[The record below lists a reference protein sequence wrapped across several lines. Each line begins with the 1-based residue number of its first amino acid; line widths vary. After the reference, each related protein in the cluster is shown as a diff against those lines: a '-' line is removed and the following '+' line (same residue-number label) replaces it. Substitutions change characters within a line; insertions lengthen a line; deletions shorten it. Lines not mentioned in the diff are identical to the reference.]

1 MNGQLLGGRY
11 RLLAPVGRGGMA
23 VVWRA
28 HDDVLARTVA
38 VKVLAPSQVGDPA
51 SRDRIRHE
59 ARAAAALSHPNV
71 AQVHDYG
78 EMTNGTQ
85 VFPYVVMELIPGGTL
100 LRRLCEGP
108 VSPRFAMRVG
118 AEIAAALAAAHA
130 EDLVHCDIKPANVML
145 APTGAKVVDFG
156 IAAATSPGSVSD
168 EVLGTPAYLAPER
181 LLDAVVEP
189 ASDMYA
195 LGVVLYRLFS
205 GRSPWTST
213 EPTQILKQ
221 HIHLNPKPLSLLP
234 GVPDYVADLT
244 NRCLSKNPATR
255 PTAREAATLLARGAG
270 LRVVTDD
277 HHPFP
282 ATSEPPPEPSVLI
295 PTARQLHRITPA
307 PATAPGS
314 SPTSPAPPAE
324 TAHPALPAEAANPAP
339 PAEAADR
346 PTAEPSNPRHR
357 GAHRWAAVAAL
368 ATCAAAG
375 AWLALPDDDAKP
387 AESAPPAPGSS
398 PSAPASA
405 TAAPPVPGAR
415 TSARA
420 RAAATSKPATTPPS
434 QIVSAAPAG
443 PASSPGPA
451 SPSGPATPPGPA
463 VPPGPAGTATPNP
476 TPTYSPPAA
485 QTFSSAAGTIKA
497 ICPTPTTA
505 KITSWQAIK
514 PYRVLTADGGPSR
527 APAVTYKQ
535 GKSLVTMTVTCT
547 AGTPSVALSETAE
560 SA

>member
-11 RLLAPVGRGGMA
+11 RLLAPVGSGGMA

-78 EMTNGTQ
+78 EMTNGPQ

-108 VSPRFAMRVG
+108 VPPRFAMRVG

-130 EDLVHCDIKPANVML
+130 QDLVHRDIKPANVML

-156 IAAATSPGSVSD
+156 IAAATSPGTPGAVSD

-181 LLDAVVEP
+181 LLADVVEP

-195 LGVVLYRLFS
+195 LGVVLYRLLA
-205 GRSPWTST
+205 GRSPWTT
-213 EPTQILKQ
+213 NEPTHLLEQ
-221 HIHLNPKPLSLLP
+221 HIHLDPEPLSLLP

-244 NRCLSKNPATR
+244 NRCLAKHPASR

-282 ATSEPPPEPSVLI
+282 TTSEPPPEPSVLI
-295 PTARQLHRITPA
+295 PTARHLHKLTP
-307 PATAPGS
+307 
-314 SPTSPAPPAE
+314 SPPPAE
-324 TAHPALPAEAANPAP
+324 PAGQQPAAP
-339 PAEAADR
+339 S
-346 PTAEPSNPRHR
+346 TPRHR
-357 GAHRWAAVAAL
+357 PARRWAAAAAL
-368 ATCAAAG
+368 AITAAG
-375 AWLALPDDDAKP
+375 GVWLALPEDDKP
-387 AESAPPAPGSS
+387 AESAPSPPSS
-398 PSAPASA
+398 PSA
-405 TAAPPVPGAR
+405 TALPSPDAR
-415 TSARA
+415 NSARA
-420 RAAATSKPATTPPS
+420 RPVATSKPAPAASS
-434 QIVSAAPAG
+434 QAAPAAADPTGLPAPTG
-443 PASSPGPA
+443 PSV
-451 SPSGPATPPGPA
+451 PSGPATPTGPA
-463 VPPGPAGTATPNP
+463 DPTGPAIPPGPAGTPAPSASVT
-476 TPTYSPPAA
+476 PAA
-485 QTFSSAAGTIKA
+485 PRTFSSAAGTLQA
-497 ICPTPTTA
+497 TCPAPATA
-505 KITSWQAIK
+505 RITSWQATK
-514 PYRVLTADGGPSR
+514 PYHVLTATGGPSQ
-527 APAVTYKQ
+527 APAVTFKQ
-535 GKSLVTMTVTCT
+535 GKSLVTMTVTCA
-547 AGTPSVALSETAE
+547 AGTPSVALSETA
-560 SA
+560 S